1 MNSMA
6 SSLASVDVL
15 GIRVDD
21 ITAPNLLDLIESS
34 VCNGQRLMV
43 LNSNIHLINL
53 AFDRPWLRQL
63 FAKADIAFC
72 DGAGVQFAVWG
83 LTGCKPSRHT
93 PPEWIVELAQ
103 RLARR
108 DGTVYWLGGRPEVV
122 STAAARLEQATGLRT
137 VGWHHGFFDRQRDG
151 PENEAV
157 IADINSV
164 CPDLLLLAMGM
175 PAQEEWLH
183 LSWDRVDAKVAI
195 SSGALVDHVAGL
207 VQRPPPWVA
216 NSGLEWLVR
225 LAIEP
230 RRPWRRYLVGLP
242 LFLLRIAPHLM
253 QARLQPDGK
262 ICKLAGGIIAA
273 QSKQIAR
280 GD

>member
-1 MNSMA
+1 MRIDLSLPVACRDLPAAGCGWTPHGAHDGAAATQKECAMNSMA

-137 VGWHHGFFDRQRDG
+137 
-151 PENEAV
+151 
-157 IADINSV
+157 
-164 CPDLLLLAMGM
+164 
-175 PAQEEWLH
+175 
-183 LSWDRVDAKVAI
+183 
-195 SSGALVDHVAGL
+195 
-207 VQRPPPWVA
+207 
-216 NSGLEWLVR
+216 
-225 LAIEP
+225 
-230 RRPWRRYLVGLP
+230 
-242 LFLLRIAPHLM
+242 
-253 QARLQPDGK
+253 
-262 ICKLAGGIIAA
+262 
-273 QSKQIAR
+273 
-280 GD
+280 